1 MAQFRKIFS
10 SLTLRQQITIA
21 VVALLSVAGLYYMMH
36 WRKEQDFKPLYT
48 GLAPEDSAAV
58 VQKIKESGREYRISD
73 VGDVI
78 SVPSSQV
85 AEVRL
90 ELAGAGLPRTG
101 RIGFEI
107 FDKSNLGA
115 TEFVEHVNY
124 RRALEGELER
134 SVSAMTEV
142 DQARVHVTFP
152 KESVFLESREPA
164 KASVIVKLK
173 PGAHLSP
180 RNVTALTHL
189 LSSAVEGL
197 APDAVS
203 VMDMQGNLLS
213 DPRPSSPDEAAS
225 EAALDYRQKVE
236 HDLLQKIG
244 MTLDPL
250 LGHEKYRASVS
261 VDCDITSGEQSEESL
276 DPERSVMVSSQKTE
290 EASGS
295 AAQGGIPG
303 TASNLPK
310 PPPRLAGSGNNT
322 THKTENITYQTSRT
336 VRTTKLPQGAV
347 KKVSIALLLDQGLRW
362 EGVGKSAQRVLI
374 PLAPE
379 TIKSI
384 QDVVTAAVGFTPA
397 RGDQITVES
406 LPFEET
412 LNRPP
417 PEPVSSV
424 SAKPTPVTGFDWRKQ
439 MPIVIG
445 AAAGAAIVIII
456 AVVAMVRSRKRATA
470 TARAEAEM
478 ANRAINSGKPAL
490 PVAGAATSSME
501 QQLEARMAERAVE
514 QEQADLAALA
524 AIKVPPVKTKKA
536 EVLAK
541 QLKENAKKDPTSSA
555 HILQAW
561 IHDRT

>member
-1 MAQFRKIFS
+1 MGQLWKIFS
-10 SLTLRQQITIA
+10 SLTLRQRITIA
-21 VVALLSVAGLYYMMH
+21 VVALLSLGGLYYMMH
-36 WRKEQDFKPLYT
+36 WRNEQDFKPLYT

-134 SVSAMTEV
+134 SVSALAEV
-142 DQARVHVTFP
+142 DQARVHVTFS

-173 PGAHLSP
+173 PGAHLSA

-203 VMDMQGNLLS
+203 VLDMQGNLLS
-213 DPRPSSPDEAAS
+213 EVRPSSPDEAAS

-244 MTLDPL
+244 TTLDPL

-261 VDCDITSGEQSEESL
+261 VDCDPTSGEQSEESL

-290 EASGS
+290 EASG
-295 AAQGGIPG
+295 AAFAPGGIPG
-303 TASNLPK
+303 TASNLQK
-310 PPPRLAGSGNNT
+310 PAPRPAGSGNTT

-336 VRTTKLPQGAV
+336 VRTTKIPQGAI
-347 KKVSIALLLDQGLRW
+347 KKVSIALLLDQGVRW
-362 EGVGKSAQRVLI
+362 DGVGKAAQRVLT
-374 PLAPE
+374 PPAPE
-379 TIKSI
+379 TMKSI
-384 QDVVTAAVGFTPA
+384 QDVVTAAVGFTPG

-412 LNRPP
+412 LNRLP
-417 PEPVSSV
+417 PELSVPV
-424 SAKPTPVTGFDWRKQ
+424 AAHPAPVTAFDWRKQ
-439 MPIVIG
+439 MPVVIG
-445 AAAGAAIVIII
+445 AAAGAVLVIVIGVI
-456 AVVAMVRSRKRATA
+456 AIVRSRKRAA
-470 TARAEAEM
+470 AKARAEAEM
-478 ANRAINSGKPAL
+478 ANRALASGKPAL
-490 PVAGAATSSME
+490 PVGGGAASME

-536 EVLAK
+536 EVLSK
-541 QLKENAKKDPTSSA
+541 QLRENAKKDPTSSA

>member
-1 MAQFRKIFS
+1 MGQLWKIFS
-10 SLTLRQQITIA
+10 SLTLRQRITIA
-21 VVALLSVAGLYYMMH
+21 VVALLSLGGLYYMMH
-36 WRKEQDFKPLYT
+36 WRNEQDFKPLYT

-134 SVSAMTEV
+134 SVSALAEV
-142 DQARVHVTFP
+142 DQARVHVTFS

-173 PGAHLSP
+173 PGAHLSA

-203 VMDMQGNLLS
+203 VLDMQGNLLS
-213 DPRPSSPDEAAS
+213 EVRPSSPDEAAS

-244 MTLDPL
+244 TTLDPL

-261 VDCDITSGEQSEESL
+261 VDCDPTSGEQSEESL

-290 EASGS
+290 EASG
-295 AAQGGIPG
+295 AAFAPGGIPG
-303 TASNLPK
+303 TASNLQK
-310 PPPRLAGSGNNT
+310 PAPRPAGSGNTT

-336 VRTTKLPQGAV
+336 VRITKIPQGAI
-347 KKVSIALLLDQGLRW
+347 KKVSIALLLDQGVRW
-362 EGVGKSAQRVLI
+362 DGVGKAAQRVLT
-374 PLAPE
+374 PPAPE
-379 TIKSI
+379 TMKSI
-384 QDVVTAAVGFTPA
+384 QDVVTAAVGFTPG

-412 LNRPP
+412 LNRLP
-417 PEPVSSV
+417 PELSVPV
-424 SAKPTPVTGFDWRKQ
+424 AAHPAPVTAFDWRKQ
-439 MPIVIG
+439 MPVVIG
-445 AAAGAAIVIII
+445 AAAGAVLVIVIGVI
-456 AVVAMVRSRKRATA
+456 AIVRSRKRAA
-470 TARAEAEM
+470 AKARAEAEM
-478 ANRAINSGKPAL
+478 ANRALASGKPAL
-490 PVAGAATSSME
+490 PVGGGAASME

-536 EVLAK
+536 EVLSK
-541 QLKENAKKDPTSSA
+541 QLRENAKKDPTSSA

>member
-1 MAQFRKIFS
+1 MGQFRKIIA
-10 SLTLRQQITIA
+10 SLTFRQQLTIA
-21 VVALLSVAGLYYMMH
+21 VVALLSLAGLYYVMH
-36 WRKEQDFKPLYT
+36 WRKDADFKPLYT

-58 VQKIKESGREYRISD
+58 VQKIKESGTEYHLSD
-73 VGDVI
+73 SGDVI
-78 SVPSSQV
+78 SVPSASV
-85 AEVRL
+85 AELRIQ
-90 ELAGAGLPRTG
+90 LAGAGLPRTG

-107 FDKSNLGA
+107 FDKNNLGA

-134 SVSAMTEV
+134 SVSAMAEV
-142 DQARVHVTFP
+142 DQARVHVTFA

-173 PGAHLSP
+173 PGARLSP

-203 VMDMQGNLLS
+203 VLDMQGNLLS
-213 DPRPSSPDEAAS
+213 DPRPATPDEAAS
-225 EAALDYRQKVE
+225 EAALDYRQKIE
-236 HDLLQKIG
+236 RDLIQKIVA
-244 MTLDPL
+244 TLDPL

-261 VDCDITSGEQSEESL
+261 VDCDLTSGEQSEESL
-276 DPERSVMVSSQKTE
+276 DPERSVMLQSQKTE
-290 EASGS
+290 EASG
-295 AAQGGIPG
+295 AAGASGIPG
-303 TASNLPK
+303 TASNLPR
-310 PPPRLAGSGNNT
+310 PPARAGASGNTT

-336 VRTTKLPQGAV
+336 VRTTKIPQGAI
-347 KKVSIALLLDQGLRW
+347 KKISIALLLDQGVRW
-362 EGVGKSAQRVLI
+362 EGAGKSVQRVLL
-374 PLAPE
+374 PPAPE
-379 TIKSI
+379 TMKSI

-397 RGDQITVES
+397 RGDQITVET

-412 LNRPP
+412 LNRLP
-417 PEPVSSV
+417 PEPPQTVPASRAAPAV
-424 SAKPTPVTGFDWRKQ
+424 FFDWRKQ

-445 AAAGAAIVIII
+445 AAAGVAVAIAAGVWAI
-456 AVVAMVRSRKRATA
+456 MRKRKRAA
-470 TARAEAEM
+470 KLRAEAEI
-478 ANRAINSGKPAL
+478 AKAL
-490 PVAGAATSSME
+490 PQQKAVTAQLESASME

-514 QEQADLAALA
+514 QEKADMAALA

>member
-1 MAQFRKIFS
+1 MGQLRKIFA
-10 SLTLRQQITIA
+10 SLTTRQQITIA
-21 VVALLSVAGLYYMMH
+21 VVALLSLSGLYYLRT
-36 WRKEQDFKPLYT
+36 WRKDADFKPLYT
-48 GLAPEDSAAV
+48 GLAAEDSAAV
-58 VQKIKESGREYRISD
+58 LQKVKESGTEYHISD
-73 VGDVI
+73 TGDVI
-78 SVPSSQV
+78 SVPSSRV
-85 AEVRL
+85 AEMRL
-90 ELAGAGLPRTG
+90 ELAGAGLPKTG

-107 FDKSNLGA
+107 FDKSSLGA

-134 SVSAMTEV
+134 SVSAMAEV
-142 DQARVHVTFP
+142 EQARVHVTFP
-152 KESVFLESREPA
+152 KESVFVESREPA

-173 PGAHLSP
+173 PGNHLSP

-197 APDAVS
+197 NPDAVS
-203 VMDMQGNLLS
+203 VLDMQGNLLS
-213 DPRPSSPDEAAS
+213 DPRPTSPDEAAS

-244 MTLDPL
+244 TTLDPL
-250 LGHEKYRASVS
+250 LGREKYRASVS
-261 VDCDITSGEQSEESL
+261 VDCDLTSGEQSEESL

-295 AAQGGIPG
+295 AVAQGGIPG
-303 TASNLPK
+303 TASNLQK
-310 PPPRLAGSGNNT
+310 PVAPQGARPGNT
-322 THKTENITYQTSRT
+322 TTHRTENITYQTSRT
-336 VRTTKLPQGAV
+336 VRTTKIPQGAV
-347 KKVSIALLLDQGLRW
+347 KKISIALLLDQGVRW
-362 EGVGKSAQRVLI
+362 DGVGKSAQKVLV
-374 PLAPE
+374 PPAPE
-379 TIKSI
+379 TMKSI
-384 QDVVTAAVGFTPA
+384 QDVVTAAVGFTPS

-412 LNRPP
+412 LNRLP
-417 PEPVSSV
+417 PEPAAPV
-424 SAKPTPVTGFDWRKQ
+424 SAHPAPAVGFDWRKQ

-445 AAAGAAIVIII
+445 AAAGAVIVIALGIF
-456 AVVAMVRSRKRATA
+456 AVVRSRKRAA
-470 TARAEAEM
+470 AKKRADAEM
-478 ANRAINSGKPAL
+478 ANRALAAGKPPA
-490 PVAGAATSSME
+490 PGVGAASME
-501 QQLEARMAERAVE
+501 QQLEARMAERAAE

-541 QLKENAKKDPTSSA
+541 QLRENAKKDASSSA

>member
-1 MAQFRKIFS
+1 MGQLRKLFA
-10 SLTLRQQITIA
+10 SLTLRQKLTIA
-21 VVALLSVAGLYYMMH
+21 VVAVLVLVGLSYTMH
-36 WRKEQDFKPLYT
+36 WRKEQDFKALYT
-48 GLAPEDSAAV
+48 GLAAEDSAAV
-58 VQKIKESGREYRISD
+58 VQKIKESGTEYRLSES
-73 VGDVI
+73 GDVI
-78 SVPSSQV
+78 SVPSARV
-85 AEVRL
+85 ADLRI
-90 ELAGAGLPRTG
+90 ELAGAGLPKTG

-142 DQARVHVTFP
+142 EQARVHVTFP

-173 PGAHLSP
+173 PGNHLSA

-197 APDAVS
+197 NPDAVS
-203 VMDMQGNLLS
+203 VLDMQGNLLS
-213 DPRPSSPDEAAS
+213 KPRPSSPDEAAN

-236 HDLLQKIG
+236 HDLLQKIAT
-244 MTLDPL
+244 TLDPL

-261 VDCDITSGEQSEESL
+261 VDCDLTSGEQSEESL

-295 AAQGGIPG
+295 GLTAGIPG
-303 TASNLPK
+303 TASNLPR
-310 PPPRLAGSGNNT
+310 PTSRPAGSGNST
-322 THKTENITYQTSRT
+322 THRTENITYQTSRT
-336 VRTTKLPQGAV
+336 VRTTKIPQGAV
-347 KKVSIALLLDQGLRW
+347 RKISIALLLDQAVRW
-362 EGVGKSAQRVLI
+362 EGAGNSAQRLLV
-374 PLAPE
+374 PPTPE
-379 TIKSI
+379 TLKSI
-384 QDVVTAAVGFTPA
+384 QDVVTAAVGFTA
-397 RGDQITVES
+397 NRDQITVES

-412 LNRPP
+412 LNRPA
-417 PEPVSSV
+417 PEAPQPV
-424 SAKPTPVTGFDWRKQ
+424 AHPTPSVGFDWRKQ
-439 MPIVIG
+439 MPMVIG
-445 AAAGAAIVIII
+445 AAVGLAIVLAIGIY
-456 AVVAMVRSRKRATA
+456 ALLRSRRRTA
-470 TARAEAEM
+470 QTHAEAEVPNK
-478 ANRAINSGKPAL
+478 ALPSGKGPSTEIGSNAIE
-490 PVAGAATSSME
+490 A
-501 QQLEARMAERAVE
+501 QLEARMAERAAE
-514 QEQADLAALA
+514 QEKADLAALA

-541 QLKENAKKDPTSSA
+541 QLKENAKKDPSSSA